1 MMRVIPFDVLHLVIC
16 EPSIMVN
23 QLDIRSPFPAL
34 ATYYSPSETQMLEA
48 Q

>member
-1 MMRVIPFDVLHLVIC
+1 MWVIPVDVIHLVIC
-16 EPSIMVN
+16 EPPIMLN
-23 QLDIRSPFPAL
+23 QLDIRSPLL